1 MYLGLNLI
9 ILLISLFL
17 NIVEFNKQKKLLW
30 KTNNL
35 KSKKTAKNIP
45 VQNQQW
51 ASQYTINKPYK
62 NAKI

>member
-45 VQNQQW
+45 VQNQQ
-51 ASQYTINKPYK
+51 
-62 NAKI
+62 